1 MLGWYKKVVLA
12 ILHFFN
18 YSKIENENGSSHFAL
33 NICDLGLAL
42 LYAGIRELRL
52 QPPFC
57 LLVLLINLITLTRLM
72 LGNLKKSINLRDKYT
87 EKYLRKPGLS
97 YKSAYDLKLVI
108 EFCVIAFSLMPYWV
122 QGLLFEDHVIRTFA
136 GISIILSFLE
146 NYINI
151 HVELFR
157 ASIEV

>member
-42 LYAGIRELRL
+42 LYAGISIWKLNKVTS
-52 QPPFC
+52 
-57 LLVLLINLITLTRLM
+57 LVLLINLITLTRLM

-108 EFCVIAFSLMPYWV
+108 EVCVIAFSLMPYWV

>member
-42 LYAGIRELRL
+42 LYAGISIWKLNKVTS
-52 QPPFC
+52 
-57 LLVLLINLITLTRLM
+57 LVLLINLITLTRLM